1 MPLEAVVWPTARANK
16 GGRNRVL
23 PSDRADTSDDPHD
36 SSRVRRQ
43 FRLKCMYVI
52 KWNILTMAHGY
63 YHQRIGGRP
72 YREAVADGGVAIYFC
87 YPQLEWGRSQEQQQ
101 VPQVLHKMCVVC
113 RSRQR
118 LGMALGTSWLAMR
131 GGSWALR

>member
-1 MPLEAVVWPTARANK
+1 MSKTSVSSEV
-16 GGRNRVL
+16 RVCDKMEYIHHGPWLL
-23 PSDRADTSDDPHD
+23 PSKDRRS
-36 SSRVRRQ
+36 
-43 FRLKCMYVI
+43 
-52 KWNILTMAHGY
+52 
-63 YHQRIGGRP
+63 

-131 GGSWALR
+131 GGSCALR